1 MGAVRRAVGA
11 PKFFPVSAIAAVAM
25 CSEPTKA
32 GWLTAWLVLLSA
44 WCCCLPGAAAC
55 ANDEISATDVRANAG
70 NSPDY
75 VGCSRPSKAGIA
87 AQFRQE
93 TPTIRPF
100 MHWLRVGE
108 LEQLP

>member
-1 MGAVRRAVGA
+1 
-11 PKFFPVSAIAAVAM
+11 M
-25 CSEPTKA
+25 CSEATKA
-32 GWLTAWLVLLSA
+32 GCLTAWLMLQPG
-44 WCCCLPGAAAC
+44 WCCCLLGAAAC
-55 ANDEISATDVRANAG
+55 ANDEISATDVRANAM
-70 NSPDY
+70 NVPSY

-87 AQFRQE
+87 AQFRHE